1 MKKPYL
7 ILIALKTSDL
17 AITARIFAHV
27 KAQFDP
33 QAQAHWQ
40 SKDSAGIFVF
50 TERSA
55 NEMHRSLAR
64 HIQAQPA
71 GLEFDAPVVLELS
84 KDHSTA
90 ADSRL
95 WGWLNSK
102 ATHSPHSPSQA
113 GNT

>member
-17 AITARIFAHV
+17 AATARVFAHV

-33 QAQAHWQ
+33 EAQAHWQ

-50 TERSA
+50 TEWTA
-55 NEMHRSLAR
+55 NTMHRSLYQHMR
-64 HIQAQPA
+64 DQPA
-71 GLEFDAPVVLELS
+71 HLVFDAPVVLELS

-95 WGWLNSK
+95 SGWLNSK
-102 ATHSPHSPSQA
+102 ATHSHH
-113 GNT
+113 

>member
-1 MKKPYL
+1 MKKAYL

-17 AITARIFAHV
+17 AATARVFAHIQ
-27 KAQFDP
+27 AQIDP
-33 QAQAHWQ
+33 EAQAHWK

-50 TERSA
+50 TEHSA
-55 NEMHRSLAR
+55 NSMHRSLAR
-64 HIQAQPA
+64 HMRDQPA
-71 GLEFDAPVVLELS
+71 HLVFDAPVVLELS

-102 ATHSPHSPSQA
+102 ATHSPHPPSQS